1 MSGKGVPF
9 DSLEVLLVDGVEAN
23 GTPRPFVLGDA
34 KVMENTRET
43 EYLLQDYH
51 VEHGSDNRLN

>member
-1 MSGKGVPF
+1 MPF

-51 VEHGSDNRLN
+51 LEHGSDNRLN